1 MTDLTKYNPLVAW
14 FTLAQSVVQLTRET
28 VDDVATFNITVK
40 AIDTNN
46 IGANEV
52 EIGYTFT
59 DNIGTPYKIIAFDS
73 TSIDVSDIFRVGC
86 PVSGKVG
93 IVHKSA
99 YKGYSIHLP
108 SELLYRLHQTAVS
121 NNNKFAMS
129 ILWQND
135 PNGRRLPFN
144 NILMP
149 EIADYNVELID
160 EDGVHFFPAE
170 DYGQNPQFEVWQ
182 YVEDGKYSRIPV
194 DPQVSRGFDGTIGRV
209 LFSGTGELIT
219 GYILIKN

>member
-1 MTDLTKYNPLVAW
+1 MTDLTKYNHLVAW

-93 IVHKSA
+93 IVHSA
-99 YKGYSIHLP
+99 KRCPSHLF
-108 SELLYRLHQTAVS
+108 RC
-121 NNNKFAMS
+121 
-129 ILWQND
+129 
-135 PNGRRLPFN
+135 R
-144 NILMP
+144 
-149 EIADYNVELID
+149 
-160 EDGVHFFPAE
+160 
-170 DYGQNPQFEVWQ
+170 
-182 YVEDGKYSRIPV
+182 
-194 DPQVSRGFDGTIGRV
+194 
-209 LFSGTGELIT
+209 
-219 GYILIKN
+219 